1 MQLNPSTESLI
12 SVNLLFSGLFLSGAV
27 SSLLGS
33 EANLLRLLLFEVV
46 ILPGLVSSTV
56 LL

>member
-33 EANLLRLLLFEVV
+33 EANLLRWVFFEAV